1 MESSDLDERG
11 VGQNSTSCQYE
22 NRQKGN
28 AMISKRGIQVFI
40 AGLAVMPTLFAVA
53 ACGSTSGTVATPR
66 GTAPSLPVT
75 SLIQD
80 AESTVPAAPTIAEAV
95 THSTKSAAGFRQ
107 LTESVDTFGGNIH
120 FAPPTSADSPTIS
133 SASALATV
141 GGEGPMPMQPEP
153 HVVLARFRNDDVAQA
168 AKQDPSQAPWTLV
181 WLVLQPDV
189 PGQASGPAP
198 GSSVPGVSQPTH
210 QVSGPTDIFAAIDAH
225 TGKSYGI
232 WQFGR

>member
-1 MESSDLDERG
+1 MF
-11 VGQNSTSCQYE
+11 QN
-22 NRQKGN
+22 
-28 AMISKRGIQVFI
+28 
-40 AGLAVMPTLFAVA
+40 
-53 ACGSTSGTVATPR
+53 AT
-66 GTAPSLPVT
+66 
-75 SLIQD
+75 
-80 AESTVPAAPTIAEAV
+80 STVPAKLTIAEAV
-95 THSTKSAAGFRQ
+95 TQSTKGNAGYLQ
-107 LTESVDTFGGNIH
+107 LSEAVDTFGGSIH
-120 FAPPTSADSPTIS
+120 FAPPASADSPTIS